1 LAIAAT
7 ILAWGGQAVILKYL
21 VTNASI
27 QSVLFVAWV
36 LGSLAGLVYF
46 AYVGQVPT
54 LGARQVFWIAVMAI
68 LAGVGYLGFM
78 YSLSVAPATVVIP
91 LSALNVAIAVVLSSI
106 FFGEPLTG
114 REIVGLILALAA
126 TVFLAAP

>member
-1 LAIAAT
+1 MAIAAT